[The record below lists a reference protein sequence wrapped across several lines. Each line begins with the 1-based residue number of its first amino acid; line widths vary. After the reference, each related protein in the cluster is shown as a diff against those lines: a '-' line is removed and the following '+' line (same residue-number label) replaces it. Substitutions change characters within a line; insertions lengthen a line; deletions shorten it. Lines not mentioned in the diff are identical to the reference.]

1 MAKSVDQIIVEIK
14 AETKKLTQGL
24 DNVNKKLDKT
34 KKTSDRTTNA
44 LKKIGAVVATLGL
57 GKLITSSVATIRTFE
72 DLEATLRAVTGGAE
86 QAALSF
92 EVIREFTK
100 GTTFQIDQVAES
112 FIRLKQ
118 AGVVPTSEVLQDF
131 GNLSAGMGKSITQL
145 AQAAFNATT
154 GEMEMLKQFGIKAK
168 LEGNT
173 IVATFDGV
181 TKTIDRS
188 GDSIIEYLRSLGR
201 ENFPT
206 AIEERLNTLSGAIS
220 NLGDASSEFQV
231 AIGEGGLKD
240 SLTVLAKEFTRV
252 LSSAE
257 PLANMIGSV
266 LGGAFSLLGGAV
278 ILVLDNL
285 KLLVSAMIGIGS
297 VATVLAIQNLS
308 LTFATLAA
316 GIAKTFY
323 SAAALLGLAG
333 PIAWKNIAGAV
344 IAASAAYAVLT
355 LSIKQSAK
363 ASKTKEE
370 LDDELIEK
378 VTVTKDVIKELTA
391 ANKDLVAS
399 FGAINTEV
407 KTTVSSLIAESGGV
421 EGVQQ
426 TIEDMYA
433 TFRESELDAMR
444 KAEEKIPDG
453 FFNTTGSLRT
463 EDLEFDKFRE
473 EFYQKQFGKS
483 GEEVR
488 RILDIAMVAP
498 VNDALAQVM
507 DAVNVDV
514 DPIQALRDVFSDKTA
529 LSALYSEAVALK
541 GYKGS
546 LDDFTMSIRDFI
558 TLTDTKLTGAEET
571 LKSIF
576 DAGAASDID
585 VVNAAIEGNAQ
596 ALEDVYNK
604 LMLVD
609 DEFKKLGLTQLEFV
623 AQFNKG
629 KESLVEGSEDLSS
642 TFMETLAPAIQSMSL
657 SFANEFADSLLSGQA
672 SLQSFRDFSKNIVSQ
687 IIAIFIQM
695 AVVNKILKSI
705 FGSSGFGIEG
715 FDDLNT
721 IDLFKK
727 AGGGK
732 IQGGTATLVGER
744 GPEIFVPNTGG
755 TIMNNMNSKN
765 AMGGGGTTVINQSI
779 NFATG
784 IVPTVRAEVMK
795 MMPQIADVTKAAVQE
810 SAMRGGSFRRSLQ
823 GG

>member
-220 NLGDASSEFQV
+220 NLGDASSEFSV
-231 AIGEGGLKD
+231 AIGEGGLKK
-240 SLTVLAKEFTRV
+240 SLTILAKEFTRV

-285 KLLVSAMIGIGS
+285 KLLVSAMIGVAS
-297 VATVLAIQNLS
+297 VATVLAIQNLT
-308 LTFATLAA
+308 LTFATLTA
-316 GIAKTFY
+316 GIAKTFKA
-323 SAAALLGLAG
+323 AAALMGLAG
-333 PIAWKNIAGAV
+333 PIAWRNIAGAV

-355 LSIKQSAK
+355 LSMKDSVK
-363 ASKTKEE
+363 VSKTKEQ
-370 LDDELIEK
+370 LDAELIEK
-378 VTVTKDVIKELTA
+378 VVVTKDVVKQLTS
-391 ANKDLVAS
+391 ANKDLVNS
-399 FGAINTEV
+399 FKGLNREVSTTIN
-407 KTTVSSLIAESGGV
+407 SLISESDGM
-421 EGVQQ
+421 EEIQNK
-426 TIEDMYA
+426 IEAMYK
-433 TFRESELDAMR
+433 TFEESELQAIRDGQ
-444 KAEEKIPDG
+444 KKIK
-453 FFNTTGSLRT
+453 GSLFNVTGFLST
-463 EDLEFDKFRE
+463 EDLAPDQFRE
-473 EFYQKQFGKS
+473 KFY
-483 GEEVR
+483 
-488 RILDIAMVAP
+488 
-498 VNDALAQVM
+498 N
-507 DAVNVDV
+507 
-514 DPIQALRDVFSDKTA
+514 
-529 LSALYSEAVALK
+529 
-541 GYKGS
+541 
-546 LDDFTMSIRDFI
+546 
-558 TLTDTKLTGAEET
+558 
-571 LKSIF
+571 
-576 DAGAASDID
+576 
-585 VVNAAIEGNAQ
+585 
-596 ALEDVYNK
+596 LECQEKNYN
-604 LMLVD
+604 
-609 DEFKKLGLTQLEFV
+609 EY
-623 AQFNKG
+623 
-629 KESLVEGSEDLSS
+629 
-642 TFMETLAPAIQSMSL
+642 
-657 SFANEFADSLLSGQA
+657 
-672 SLQSFRDFSKNIVSQ
+672 
-687 IIAIFIQM
+687 
-695 AVVNKILKSI
+695 
-705 FGSSGFGIEG
+705 
-715 FDDLNT
+715 
-721 IDLFKK
+721 
-727 AGGGK
+727 
-732 IQGGTATLVGER
+732 
-744 GPEIFVPNTGG
+744 
-755 TIMNNMNSKN
+755 
-765 AMGGGGTTVINQSI
+765 
-779 NFATG
+779 
-784 IVPTVRAEVMK
+784 
-795 MMPQIADVTKAAVQE
+795 
-810 SAMRGGSFRRSLQ
+810 
-823 GG
+823 